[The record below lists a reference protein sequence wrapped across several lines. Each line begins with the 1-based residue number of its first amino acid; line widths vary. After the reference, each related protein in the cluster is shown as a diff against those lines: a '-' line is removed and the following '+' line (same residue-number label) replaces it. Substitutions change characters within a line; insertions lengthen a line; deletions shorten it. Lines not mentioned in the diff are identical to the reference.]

1 MFSREVKLCKLQR
14 WKPKKFRSRNRKLNH
29 YLQLY
34 WNYWFQSYH
43 RHAHLWD
50 VINETHWS

>member
-1 MFSREVKLCKLQR
+1 MHSKMVKLRKLQR
-14 WKPKKFRSRNRKLNH
+14 VKARKFRSRNPQLNH

-34 WNYWFQSYH
+34 WNYWFQSYP

-50 VINETHWS
+50 VINETNWT

>member
-1 MFSREVKLCKLQR
+1 MVKLRKLQR
-14 WKPKKFRSRNRKLNH
+14 VKARKFRSRNPQLNH

-34 WNYWFQSYH
+34 WNYWFQSYP

-50 VINETHWS
+50 VINETNWT